1 LFDRE
6 LEVHAVEITPS
17 ETAFP
22 WEDGPV
28 NDVSEV
34 DLLEA
39 GRAAYARKG
48 WSEAY
53 RLLGDADGAGELTA
67 GDLEALAKSAWWLGH
82 AEESIATRERAYA
95 MYVEGGDRARAALM
109 ALTLRREYGA
119 KLAGSVAQGWLHR
132 AEHLLEGQPE
142 SLAHGYLAIANGELA
157 LSRGELDHALTH
169 FDLAV
174 EIASRVNDPDLPVW
188 AAMRRGEAL
197 ANAGRL
203 DEAFGL
209 MEGAAAAAVGGELG
223 PFTTGAVF
231 CGVMS
236 VCREVA
242 DYRRGTE
249 WAEVSKRW
257 CERQEITGFPGVCRV
272 HRAEFMRLTGAWA
285 EAEAEAQRAS
295 DELRFFLPAAAG
307 GAFHELG
314 EVRLRTGDLTGAAEA
329 FEQAE
334 ALGEE
339 PQPGRAL
346 LLLEEGRADAAAA
359 SIRGSLE
366 ELTWNRLARS
376 RILPAQAEIAKVR
389 GDAATA
395 AAAASELG
403 EIAKEFD
410 TPAIRAA
417 AAHAGGIAA
426 LLVDELETASRMFR
440 EARRLW
446 REIDAPFEASIASVR
461 LAETHTA
468 RGDAEAAKLELASAR
483 STFERLGAAP
493 ELTRAE
499 GLVAAMSGASGARQ
513 VRTFMFTDIVGSTA
527 LIEAIGDD
535 AWHDLLHWHDEALRR
550 CIAENAGEATDHTG
564 DGFFVAFADPRSA
577 LGCAAAIQR
586 TLAAHRRDHGFAPR
600 VRIGLHA
607 AEATRVGD
615 DFEGVGVHAAAR
627 IGALA
632 EGGEVLASAET
643 LEGIADIAYGDPR
656 QVSLKGLA
664 KPISIVEVD
673 WKRSG

>member
-1 LFDRE
+1 LFAGE
-6 LEVHAVEITPS
+6 LELHVVEITPPGPS
-17 ETAFP
+17 FP
-22 WEDGPV
+22 WEDDPV
-28 NDVSEV
+28 KDVEEA

-39 GRAAYARKG
+39 GRAAYARKA

-53 RLLGDADGAGELTA
+53 RLLRDADATGELTTS
-67 GDLEALAKSAWWLGH
+67 DLEALAKSAWWIGH
-82 AEESIATRERAYA
+82 AEESIATRERAYGR
-95 MYVEGGDRARAALM
+95 YVDRGDRARAALM

-119 KLAGSVAQGWLHR
+119 KLAGSVAQGWLQR
-132 AEHLLEGQPE
+132 AEHLLEGEPE
-142 SLAHGYLAIANGELA
+142 SLAHGYLALANGELA
-157 LSRGELDHALTH
+157 LRRGELDHALAH
-169 FDLAV
+169 FDHAV
-174 EIASRVNDPDLPVW
+174 EIASRLDDRDLPVW

-203 DEAFGL
+203 EEAFGL

-236 VCREVA
+236 ICREAA

-257 CERQEITGFPGVCRV
+257 CERQDITGFPGVCRV

-295 DELRFFLPAAAG
+295 DELRFFHPAAAA

-346 LLLEEGRADAAAA
+346 LLLEQGRSDAAAA

-366 ELTWNRLARS
+366 ELTWNRLARARLLPVQADIA
-376 RILPAQAEIAKVR
+376 RIR
-389 GDAATA
+389 DDAATA
-395 AAAASELG
+395 ATAAAELG

-417 AAHAGGIAA
+417 AAHAGGLAA
-426 LLVDELETASRMFR
+426 LIGEDRDQAVRMFR

-446 REIDAPFEASIASVR
+446 REVDAPFEASISSVR
-461 LAETHTA
+461 LAEA
-468 RGDAEAAKLELASAR
+468 LEASGDREAARLELESAR
-483 STFERLGAAP
+483 ATFERLGAAP
-493 ELTRAE
+493 DLARADAVLA
-499 GLVAAMSGASGARQ
+499 GFARPRGARE

-527 LIEAIGDD
+527 LVEAIGDD

-550 CIAENAGEATDHTG
+550 CIADGGGEEIEHTG
-564 DGFFVAFADPRSA
+564 DGFFVAFPDAGRA
-577 LGCAAAIQR
+577 LGCAARIQR
-586 TLAAHRRDHGFAPR
+586 TLADHRRDHGFAPQ

-607 AEATRVGD
+607 AEATRVRD
-615 DFEGVGVHAAAR
+615 DYEGAGVHAAAR

-632 EGGEVLASAET
+632 EGGEVLASLDT
-643 LEGIADIAYGDPR
+643 IEGIDGVAVGEPR
-656 QVSLKGLA
+656 EVSLKGLA
-664 KPISIVEVD
+664 KPVRVAAID
-673 WKRSG
+673 WRAG

>member
-1 LFDRE
+1 MNE
-6 LEVHAVEITPS
+6 
-17 ETAFP
+17 
-22 WEDGPV
+22 
-28 NDVSEV
+28 VSEA
-34 DLLEA
+34 DLLGVA
-39 GRAAYARKG
+39 RAAYARHA

-53 RLLGDADGAGELTA
+53 RLLREADSASELNA

-82 AEESIATRERAYA
+82 AEESIANRERAYA
-95 MYVEGGDRARAALM
+95 RYVEGGDRARAALM

-132 AEHLLEGQPE
+132 AEQLLEGQPE
-142 SLAHGYLAIANGELA
+142 SLAHGYLALANGELA

-169 FDLAV
+169 FDRAV
-174 EIASRVNDPDLPVW
+174 EIASRLDDPDLPVW
-188 AAMRRGEAL
+188 AAMRRGETL
-197 ANAGRL
+197 ANQGRL
-203 DEAFGL
+203 EEAFGL

-236 VCREVA
+236 VCREAA

-285 EAEAEAQRAS
+285 EAAAEAERAS
-295 DELRFFLPAAAG
+295 DELRFFLPAAAA

-314 EVRLRTGDLTGAAEA
+314 EVRLRTGDLAGAADA

-334 ALGEE
+334 TLGEE

-346 LLLEEGRADAAAA
+346 LLLEQGRPDAAAA

-376 RILPAQAEIAKVR
+376 RMLPAQAEIAKVR
-389 GDAATA
+389 GDVATA
-395 AAAASELG
+395 AAAAVELG

-417 AAHAGGIAA
+417 AAHASGVAE
-426 LLVDELETASRMFR
+426 LLGHELDVAERLFR

-446 REIDAPFEASIASVR
+446 REIDAPFEAAIASAR

-468 RGDAEAAKLELASAR
+468 RGDTEAAKLELASAR

-493 ELTRAE
+493 ELIRADAI
-499 GLVAAMSGASGARQ
+499 LAAISGPSASRQ

-527 LIEAIGDD
+527 LVEAIGDE
-535 AWHDLLHWHDEALRR
+535 AWHDLLRWHDEALRR
-550 CIAENAGEATDHTG
+550 CIAGNAGEEVHRTG
-564 DGFFVAFADPRSA
+564 DGFFVAFPAAPSA
-577 LGCAAAIQR
+577 LACAAAIQR
-586 TLAAHRRDHGFAPR
+586 ALAEHRRDHGFAPQ

-607 AEATRVGD
+607 AEATRVAGD
-615 DFEGVGVHAAAR
+615 YEGAGVHAAAR

-632 EGGEVLASAET
+632 EGGEVLASVET
-643 LEGIADIAYGDPR
+643 VEGIDDVRFGAPR
-656 QVSLKGLA
+656 EVTLKGLA
-664 KPISIVEVD
+664 KPVQVVAVD
-673 WKRSG
+673 WRRLN